1 MYGNIAFIFM
11 CLIYSGLTFMA
22 AVLAWSR
29 GFNAGRSEGYE
40 RGRAVARHIANGTVS
55 ALNDY

>member
-1 MYGNIAFIFM
+1 MLPNLAFIFM
-11 CLIYSGLTFMA
+11 CLIYVGLTFMA

-40 RGRAVARHIANGTVS
+40 RGRAVSRHISNGV
-55 ALNDY
+55 LNDN

>member
-1 MYGNIAFIFM
+1 MLSNLAFTFM
-11 CLIYSGLTFMA
+11 CLIYAGLTFIA

-40 RGRAVARHIANGTVS
+40 RGRAVARHISNGV
-55 ALNDY
+55 LNGD

>member
-1 MYGNIAFIFM
+1 MLPNLAFIFM
-11 CLIYSGLTFMA
+11 CLIYSALTLLA

-40 RGRAVARHIANGTVS
+40 RGRAVARHIANGVLS
-55 ALNDY
+55 DI

>member
-11 CLIYSGLTFMA
+11 SLIYIGLTFMA

-29 GFNAGRSEGYE
+29 GFKAGRSEGYE
-40 RGRAVARHIANGTVS
+40 RGRAVARHISNGTVS
-55 ALNDY
+55 SLNDY

>member
-1 MYGNIAFIFM
+1 MASNLAFIFM
-11 CLIYSGLTFMA
+11 SLIYIGLTFIA

-40 RGRAVARHIANGTVS
+40 RGRAVARHISNGV
-55 ALNDY
+55 LNDN

>member
-1 MYGNIAFIFM
+1 MAGNLAFIFM
-11 CLIYSGLTFMA
+11 SAIYIGLTFMT

-40 RGRAVARHIANGTVS
+40 RGRAVARHIANGV
-55 ALNDY
+55 LNETSL

>member
-1 MYGNIAFIFM
+1 MLSNLAFTFM
-11 CLIYSGLTFMA
+11 CLIYVGLTFMA

-40 RGRAVARHIANGTVS
+40 RGRAVSRHISNGV
-55 ALNDY
+55 LNDN

>member
-1 MYGNIAFIFM
+1 MLSNLAFTFM
-11 CLIYSGLTFMA
+11 CLIYVGLTFMA

-40 RGRAVARHIANGTVS
+40 RGRAVARHISNGV
-55 ALNDY
+55 LNDN

>member
-1 MYGNIAFIFM
+1 MAGNLAFIFM
-11 CLIYSGLTFMA
+11 SLIYIGLTFMA

-40 RGRAVARHIANGTVS
+40 RGRAVARHISNGTVS
-55 ALNDY
+55 SLNDN

>member
-1 MYGNIAFIFM
+1 MLPNLAFIFM
-11 CLIYSGLTFMA
+11 CLIYSALTFLA

-40 RGRAVARHIANGTVS
+40 RGRAVARHISNGTVS
-55 ALNDY
+55 SLNDY

>member
-1 MYGNIAFIFM
+1 MLPNLAFIFM

-40 RGRAVARHIANGTVS
+40 RGRAVARQIANGV
-55 ALNDY
+55 LNEKSL

>member
-1 MYGNIAFIFM
+1 MASNLAFVFM
-11 CLIYSGLTFMA
+11 SLIYVGLTFMA

-40 RGRAVARHIANGTVS
+40 RGRAVARHISNGV
-55 ALNDY
+55 LNESSL